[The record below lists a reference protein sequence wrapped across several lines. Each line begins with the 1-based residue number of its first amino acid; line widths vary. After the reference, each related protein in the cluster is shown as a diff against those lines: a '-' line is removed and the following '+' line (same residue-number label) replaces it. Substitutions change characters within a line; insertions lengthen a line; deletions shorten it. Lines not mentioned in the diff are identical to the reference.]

1 MNSSP
6 VELANWIPWKLS
18 GTSCSWLYLDD
29 KKITDPFFDDTISVC
44 KNLSENQAPYKV
56 MSGLDM
62 MAEWAENINAIIPSA
77 IIFHVSRCGS
87 TLLSQLLCLNDK
99 NIVLSEVPF
108 FDEIM
113 RHYCNDN
120 FDKDLLNKYLIAA
133 IKFHGQKRNGK
144 EKNLFIKT
152 DSWHLHFYKQ
162 LRNIFPGAPFIF
174 LYRNPGEVIHSHQKR
189 RGMQSVPGLIEPEIF
204 GFSKEQIKET
214 NLDAY
219 MTNVLESY
227 FIKMIEIAK
236 TDDNVLLCNYKEG
249 MHKIM
254 KKINKIIDL
263 DITEKTEKLLTERTG
278 FHGKYPQ
285 QLFTEDYKQAS
296 LYDFLMPVLKLYE
309 QLDTIRMN
317 KFSTNQ
323 IHTLI
328 IPPANH

>member
-1 MNSSP
+1 
-6 VELANWIPWKLS
+6 
-18 GTSCSWLYLDD
+18 
-29 KKITDPFFDDTISVC
+29 
-44 KNLSENQAPYKV
+44 
-56 MSGLDM
+56 
-62 MAEWAENINAIIPSA
+62 
-77 IIFHVSRCGS
+77 
-87 TLLSQLLCLNDK
+87 
-99 NIVLSEVPF
+99 
-108 FDEIM
+108 
-113 RHYCNDN
+113 
-120 FDKDLLNKYLIAA
+120 
-133 IKFHGQKRNGK
+133 
-144 EKNLFIKT
+144 
-152 DSWHLHFYKQ
+152 
-162 LRNIFPGAPFIF
+162 
-174 LYRNPGEVIHSHQKR
+174 
-189 RGMQSVPGLIEPEIF
+189 MQSVPGLIEPEIF